1 MMTGKNEGSVKVRK
15 KYFFNKHYAHL
26 KIYKYMSLSAYVQIK
41 FFTKISWAMAL
52 MSLFL
57 EKKKRGTENA
67 KKQRMSD
74 AKKYAQEI
82 GNHNEKN
89 VTLIHLQE
97 SYFCLHEF

>member
-1 MMTGKNEGSVKVRK
+1 MRDISFKKVNIIHYALKKEMMMMMTGKNEGSVKVRK

-57 EKKKRGTENA
+57 EKKKKRN
-67 KKQRMSD
+67 
-74 AKKYAQEI
+74 
-82 GNHNEKN
+82 
-89 VTLIHLQE
+89 
-97 SYFCLHEF
+97 